1 MTTFQIG
8 DKILLNAHVLTLV
21 IEVFLAQFF
30 PQAGREE
37 SRDASQSFWDY
48 GRTRQ

>member
-1 MTTFQIG
+1 MRTFQIG
-8 DKILLNAHVLTLV
+8 DKILLNV
-21 IEVFLAQFF
+21 IEVSLAQCF

-48 GRTRQ
+48 G